1 MRGRRVRRLHLAGT
15 AAALAVLLASCS
27 SSPSSPSA
35 GSKGSGHTTT
45 TDATSATTAPATPS
59 TLAPVATA
67 GPLTPGAPI
76 ALPFTASAVTAAES
90 PDGAVF
96 VSPEDPTSPAPTVTW
111 VVDGNG
117 PAEIAEH
124 ISGGVAAMAADGTNF
139 YVATYNNVFAFDR
152 ASGNQ
157 SGQWNLPPLGGTDAA
172 VNDLVSMTAAGGN
185 VYISIAQVNMLRIY
199 RIEPASSAA
208 PHLLLTALSA
218 AIGSDGTIYYESG
231 DHHLD
236 ALRPDGSTTQGPA
249 LVDKPNG
256 LGGGVQDVDTVAGG
270 YVWVAEPA
278 GQGLDA
284 GYTTYATTTLA
295 EVATFSGSVTDMVA
309 DTAAGPLVLEQGATA
324 GSASCPQGTSPT
336 SCLFRIDQQG
346 ATSDPV
352 PVGAAV
358 SVLGPGP
365 AVIASNTT
373 TDQFE
378 LVRLS

>member
-1 MRGRRVRRLHLAGT
+1 MRGRRGRRLQLAGS
-15 AAALAVLLASCS
+15 AAVLAVLVASCS
-27 SSPSSPSA
+27 SNPSSPHA
-35 GSKGSGHTTT
+35 GPKGSGQTTT
-45 TDATSATTAPATPS
+45 TAAASATTAPATPS
-59 TLAPVATA
+59 TLAPVATS

-76 ALPFTASAVTAAES
+76 ELPFIAGAVTGAES

-96 VSPEDPTSPAPTVTW
+96 VSPQDPTSPEPTVTW
-111 VVDGNG
+111 VIDGNG
-117 PAEIAEH
+117 PAEVAEH
-124 ISGGVAAMAADGTNF
+124 VPAGVAALAADSANF
-139 YVATYNNVFAFDR
+139 YVATYNNVFSYGR

-157 SGQWNLPPLGGTDAA
+157 NGQWNLPPIKTTNASDE
-172 VNDLVSMTAAGGN
+172 DLLSMTAAGGT
-185 VYISIAQVNMLRIY
+185 VLVSITQGNTVRVF
-199 RIEPASSAA
+199 RIEPTSSAA
-208 PHLLLTALSA
+208 PHLILTALSA

-236 ALRPDGSTTQGPA
+236 ALRTDGTTTQGPV

-270 YVWVAEPA
+270 YVWVSEPA

-284 GYTTYATTTLA
+284 AYTTYADTSLA
-295 EVATFSGSVTDMVA
+295 EAGTFNGSVTDTVA
-309 DTAAGPLVLEQGATA
+309 DTAAGPLVLEQGETA
-324 GSASCPQGTSPT
+324 GATCPQGASPT
-336 SCLFRIDQQG
+336 ACVFRIDPHG

-358 SVLGPGP
+358 TLLGPGP
-365 AVIASNTT
+365 AVVASDTT

>member
-1 MRGRRVRRLHLAGT
+1 MRARPVRCLQLAGA
-15 AAALAVLLASCS
+15 AAALAVLLASCG

-35 GSKGSGHTTT
+35 GSKGSGHATT
-45 TDATSATTAPATPS
+45 TDASSATTAPATPS
-59 TLAPVATA
+59 TLAPVATS

-76 ALPFTASAVTAAES
+76 ELPFIAGAVTGAES

-96 VSPEDPTSPAPTVTW
+96 VSPQDPTSPAPTVTW
-111 VVDGNG
+111 VIDGNG

-124 ISGGVAAMAADGTNF
+124 VSAGVAALAADGSNF
-139 YVATYNNVFAFDR
+139 YVATYNNVFSYGR

-157 SGQWNLPPLGGTDAA
+157 NGQWNLPPIKTSDASDE
-172 VNDLVSMTAAGGN
+172 DLLSMTAAGGN
-185 VYISIAQVNMLRIY
+185 VLVSITQGNTVRVY

-218 AIGSDGTIYYESG
+218 AVGSDGTIYYESG

-236 ALRPDGSTTQGPA
+236 ALHPDGTTTQGPA
-249 LVDKPNG
+249 LVDRPNG
-256 LGGGVQDVDTVAGG
+256 LGGGVQDIETVAGG
-270 YVWVAEPA
+270 YVWVSEPA

-284 GYTTYATTTLA
+284 GYTTYADTSLA
-295 EVATFSGSVTDMVA
+295 QAGTFSGAVTDTVA
-309 DTAAGPLVLEQGATA
+309 DTAAGPLVLEQGETA
-324 GSASCPQGTSPT
+324 GTTCPQGASPT
-336 SCLFRIDQQG
+336 ACVFRIDPHG
-346 ATSDPV
+346 VTTDPV

-358 SVLGPGP
+358 TLLGPGP
-365 AVIASNTT
+365 AVVASDTT